1 MNSNNVKF
9 LLDMRMIKLECRDY
23 GFNCNFVS
31 EGNESSKV
39 TEEFGKHTLEEHGI
53 EYRKEVLMQFV
64 LRKGRT

>member
-1 MNSNNVKF
+1 
-9 LLDMRMIKLECRDY
+9 MIKLECRDY
-23 GFNCNFVS
+23 GFNCDFVS